1 MDKKFVDFIMKYYE
15 MGKTE
20 LPDPTGLVT
29 KDSIITFV
37 RGAVQWEATRT
48 DDPTPVILWMEK
60 LEISFAMLIAMTE
73 KLAYGVIDAMKYQLS
88 MAGLVKNLLKWI
100 KFVLDKQRIL
110 WYNTDV
116 VERLGNLFIVNLLEY
131 SPEHDDKRL
140 NMGR

>member
-1 MDKKFVDFIMKYYE
+1 MLNTYFKIGDFVCRVDRYDRETGLWGYRCDEVPVLNGWACEKFIEMNKIWSSQIESWCDIMDKKFVDFIMKYYE

-60 LEISFAMLIAMTE
+60 LEKMFQEL
-73 KLAYGVIDAMKYQLS
+73 
-88 MAGLVKNLLKWI
+88 
-100 KFVLDKQRIL
+100 
-110 WYNTDV
+110 
-116 VERLGNLFIVNLLEY
+116 
-131 SPEHDDKRL
+131 
-140 NMGR
+140 